1 MLHDLRHQDKFKVRS
16 FIRNS
21 AHYTVRIE
29 KQADLKACHKQL
41 PGLTFKDLSMP
52 ENFSDVDNKIWPAS
66 RRYMSNREG
75 MRTTKNLEAAIGAAA
90 FQACHPRR
98 SRLRPCLLALL
109 AYGAFTVVSAMSSTV
124 QAKELAMQDGA
135 NHYQPYQPG
144 MELPEGVFPPMP
156 GYTHQDLIGAAT
168 TRARS
173 VLDKGG
179 IEPALVRESLI
190 GLTKQLNQA
199 FEAQNVE
206 YQISTWYQKPYA
218 NSADR
223 GKSVADMAE
232 HFGALAVRA
241 ATASLR
247 GSPLL
252 EKDRNFLGDYIESAG
267 DGVRDLIAGLDN
279 SGID

>member
-1 MLHDLRHQDKFKVRS
+1 
-16 FIRNS
+16 
-21 AHYTVRIE
+21 
-29 KQADLKACHKQL
+29 
-41 PGLTFKDLSMP
+41 
-52 ENFSDVDNKIWPAS
+52 
-66 RRYMSNREG
+66 
-75 MRTTKNLEAAIGAAA
+75 
-90 FQACHPRR
+90 
-98 SRLRPCLLALL
+98 
-109 AYGAFTVVSAMSSTV
+109 
-124 QAKELAMQDGA
+124 MQDGA

-190 GLTKQLNQA
+190 GLTEQLNQA
-199 FEAQNVE
+199 FEVQNVE

-252 EKDRNFLGDYIESAG
+252 DKDRDFLGDYIESAG
-267 DGVRDLIAGLDN
+267 DGVRDLIAELEN